1 MLGSSFL
8 SFQSIVFNISVIR
21 EHGWLPIPPTTP
33 QNSFLVIPFWRS
45 RDLFRSGLYT
55 NLLVRFGFFSQ
66 GKSNFGIVKLHNI
79 TF

>member
-1 MLGSSFL
+1 M
-8 SFQSIVFNISVIR
+8 VEENDWPPIS
-21 EHGWLPIPPTTP
+21 PTTP
-33 QNSFLVIPFWRS
+33 RNLLLFIPFWRS

-55 NLLVRFGFFSQ
+55 KLLVRFGFFSQ